1 MGLLQDMIKNASQ
14 QYYTTGKSN
23 LSDEEFDAL
32 LERERK
38 ANPDSPLLG
47 VGHGYEVDEDTTYGE
62 KVSHRYGLVGSLPKC
77 KIFKDFI
84 SPYKDRVI
92 KFYVVSTKLDGLSI
106 VLYFE
111 NGKLVQAVTRGDGY
125 QGIDVTDKVRKIT
138 GIQSITDE
146 TFTGAIRGEV
156 VMSNDN
162 FAVFKKLHPE
172 AKNSRNSA
180 AGLMNGK
187 NITSDHDFLD
197 IVFYSIMGS
206 ENHEF
211 TSYSAILDFLKDQLV
226 GQKIVKYTTLDVNSI
241 FDDESLLKEMEKLK
255 DDWYGEFPCDGIV
268 IAADEVNVVGTD
280 IGYVSNAFKFKAESK
295 ETIVTG
301 IEWNLTKTGYLVPR
315 IRFEPIEL
323 SGATVQYCAGH
334 NALNIKEIGIGV
346 GARIKV
352 TRSNEVIPYLEE
364 VYDKGQPYQLPRV
377 CPSCGTPLEMN
388 GVHLQCPN
396 RDCKNSDVQDTL
408 IWMANIAPADGL
420 GDTLKLKYLSELL
433 GEDNISIDAIYDHG
447 PIQHI
452 NSAYVKQRLFNE
464 TFNRM
469 FTDQIR
475 LDAAIRA
482 LNIPRFGDVTATK
495 LARYSEEIQK
505 VFIDGRKVNGMQ
517 QIQYLEVLKSVGAA
531 NYQSLMD
538 NRYKMAR
545 LNLIKDQIIWQEE
558 NGSNYRGD
566 VVITGKLSVKRAVFE
581 EELRKAGYVATS
593 SVKKDTKY
601 LITDDPNSGSSK
613 NRTADKY
620 GIPKITEREFRSRFM

>member
-1 MGLLQDMIKNASQ
+1 MGAFQDMIKNASQ

-32 LERERK
+32 LERERRE
-38 ANPDSPLLG
+38 NPDSTLLQ
-47 VGHGYEVDEDTTYGE
+47 VGHGYNVDEDTTYGE
-62 KVSHRYGLVGSLPKC
+62 KVSHRYGIVGSLPKC

-84 SPYKDRVI
+84 SPYKDRSTTC
-92 KFYVVSTKLDGLSI
+92 YVASTKLDGLSI

-111 NGKLVQAVTRGDGY
+111 NGKMVQAVTRGDGY
-125 QGIDVTDKVRKIT
+125 QGIDVTDKVQKIT
-138 GIQSITDE
+138 GLTSIADDM
-146 TFTGAIRGEV
+146 FTGAIRGEV

-162 FAVFKKLHPE
+162 FAKFKQLHPD

-187 NITSDHDFLD
+187 TITSDHDFLD
-197 IVFYSIMGS
+197 IVFYTIMGS
-206 ENHEF
+206 ENYTF
-211 TSYSAILDFLKDQLV
+211 GSYTEILDFLTAQLV
-226 GQKIVKYTTLDVNSI
+226 NQRIVQYTTLSPETI
-241 FDDESLLKEMEKLK
+241 FDDASLLHEMENLRDK
-255 DDWYGEFPCDGIV
+255 WYGEFPCDGIV
-268 IAADEVNVVGTD
+268 IASNEINVVGSD
-280 IGYVSNAFKFKAESK
+280 INYVSNAFKFKAESK
-295 ETIVTG
+295 ETVVTG
-301 IEWNLTKTGYLVPR
+301 IEWNLSKTGYLVPR
-315 IRFEPIEL
+315 IKFQPIEL

-334 NALNIKEIGIGV
+334 NALNIKELGIGIG
-346 GARIKV
+346 AKIKV

-364 VYDKGQPYQLPRV
+364 VFTKGQPYQLPRV
-377 CPSCGTPLEMN
+377 CPSCGTNLEMN

-396 RDCKNSDVQDTL
+396 RDCKNSDVQDAL
-408 IWMANIAPADGL
+408 IWMANITPADGL
-420 GDTLKLKYLSELL
+420 GDTLKLKYLGELL
-433 GEDNISIDAIYDHG
+433 GEDNISIDAIYAHG
-447 PIQHI
+447 PIAHI
-452 NSAYVKQRLFNE
+452 NSMYVKQRLFNE

-482 LNIPRFGDVTATK
+482 LNIPRFGDITATK

-505 VFIDGRKVNGMQ
+505 VFIDGRKVNAMQ
-517 QIQYLEVLKSVGAA
+517 QIQYLEVLQSIGAA
-531 NYQSLMD
+531 NYQSLME
-538 NRYKMAR
+538 NRYKMSR
-545 LNLIKDQIIWQEE
+545 LNLIKDQIIWSED

-566 VVITGKLSVKRAVFE
+566 VVITGKLSVKRAIFE